1 MDNFGEL
8 VLFEYL
14 SKTKEVLYYQVVLNF
29 RTCKI

>member
-14 SKTKEVLYYQVVLNF
+14 SKTKENVILSSGYKFYNS
-29 RTCKI
+29 